1 MRNSWPKRG
10 PKNVSTMADYIGRY
24 VLVFMVATT
33 EKCLSQN
40 CLRFKGLYSN
50 FRKYYFKYCQG
61 DIMVFFSLS
70 TICSVI
76 KPSTYRYELLD
87 QLLVPTENKLFC
99 DSQFGWTLKLSVV
112 ARALSPARFSLEPG
126 NEASNLS
133 NNFLEWRTLCKHFQ
147 TFSFLQISSNA
158 WCITNNYMFV

>member
-112 ARALSPARFSLEPG
+112 ARALSPQRVSPLSLG
-126 NEASNLS
+126 T
-133 NNFLEWRTLCKHFQ
+133 R
-147 TFSFLQISSNA
+147 LQIYRIISSNEEPYVNIFKNVPFFKYLPMHDA
-158 WCITNNYMFV
+158 